1 MQPSVPNGLLRSD
14 LDGKGLLPQVTQ
26 ASHSELS
33 EADQYRGGQ
42 GGAMNIFVYRQG
54 TTNCLVSHKTIM
66 AIHNKGY
73 IGRRTRRHPLLFA
86 RIPAGHPS
94 WRAAARPRFV
104 CHPASRDAADLPK
117 NHPGSNPGYVPAR
130 LIPWPHVGMEEN
142 NE

>member
-1 MQPSVPNGLLRSD
+1 MQPSVPNSLLRSD

-26 ASHSELS
+26 ASHSEHP

-42 GGAMNIFVYRQG
+42 GGAMNVFVCRQW

-73 IGRRTRRHPLLFA
+73 IGRWTHRYPLLFSGKST
-86 RIPAGHPS
+86 GHPP
-94 WRAAARPRFV
+94 WRAAVRPRFI
-104 CHPASRDAADLPK
+104 CHPASRDAADLPR
-117 NHPGSNPGYVPAR
+117 NHPGSNPGYLPAR
-130 LIPWPHVGMEEN
+130 LIPWTHAGMEEN

>member
-1 MQPSVPNGLLRSD
+1 MPNGLLRSD

-26 ASHSELS
+26 ASHSEHP

-73 IGRRTRRHPLLFA
+73 IGRRTRRYPLLFA

-94 WRAAARPRFV
+94 WRAAVSGRASFV
-104 CHPASRDAADLPK
+104 TRASRDAADLPK
-117 NHPGSNPGYVPAR
+117 KHPGSNPGYVPAR
-130 LIPWPHVGMEEN
+130 LIPWPHVEVEEN

>member
-73 IGRRTRRHPLLFA
+73 MAPQQNLWVA
-86 RIPAGHPS
+86 E
-94 WRAAARPRFV
+94 
-104 CHPASRDAADLPK
+104 
-117 NHPGSNPGYVPAR
+117 
-130 LIPWPHVGMEEN
+130 VGLRQMIRSVLSG
-142 NE
+142 

>member
-1 MQPSVPNGLLRSD
+1 MQPSVPNSLHRSD

-26 ASHSELS
+26 ASHSEHP
-33 EADQYRGGQ
+33 EDDQYRGGQ
-42 GGAMNIFVYRQG
+42 GGAMNVLVYRQG

-94 WRAAARPRFV
+94 WRAAVRPCFV

-117 NHPGSNPGYVPAR
+117 NHPG
-130 LIPWPHVGMEEN
+130 
-142 NE
+142 